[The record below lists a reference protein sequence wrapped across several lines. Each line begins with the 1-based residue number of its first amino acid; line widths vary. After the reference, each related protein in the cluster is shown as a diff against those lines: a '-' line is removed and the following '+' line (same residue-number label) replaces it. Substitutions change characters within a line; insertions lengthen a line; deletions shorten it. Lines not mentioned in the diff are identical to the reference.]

1 MLGKTHISFGLGLSA
16 CGIVGF
22 NALSSTP
29 LSGAGLSIFYGAV
42 ALGSLVPD
50 IDEPNSL
57 LGKKTLGISNLIKTI
72 FGHRGFTHSLCFIL
86 LMGVL
91 LFLLSTLDENFWKE
105 IPLVAD
111 VIKQFG
117 SVESKNINITIFSI
131 GLLLGCIFHLIGDM
145 MTLSG
150 VPLFLPFK
158 RCNYHIVPSFMR
170 FKTGGIPDKLITAL
184 SLGIFGYLNLELL
197 GFSANLKEFFFS

>member
-16 CGIVGF
+16 CGIVSF
-22 NALSSTP
+22 NTFSQAP
-29 LSGAGLSIFYGAV
+29 LNGIDLGIFYGAV
-42 ALGSLVPD
+42 ALGSLLPD

-57 LGKKTLGISNLIKTI
+57 LGKKTLGVSNLIKAV

-86 LMGVL
+86 LLGIAL
-91 LFLLSTLDENFWKE
+91 LFLGTLDESFWKK
-105 IPLVAD
+105 IPLINDFV
-111 VIKQFG
+111 KQFG
-117 SVESKNINITIFSI
+117 GIIESKNIEIFSI

-150 VPLFLPFK
+150 VPLLLPFK
-158 RCNYHIVPSFMR
+158 SCNYHITPSFMR

-197 GFSANLKEFFFS
+197 GFSTNLKGYLPF

>member
-1 MLGKTHISFGLGLSA
+1 MLGKTHVSFGLGLSA

-22 NALSSTP
+22 NALTNTP
-29 LSGAGLSIFYGAV
+29 LSGADLGIFYGAV
-42 ALGSLVPD
+42 ALGSLLPD

-57 LGKKTLGISNLIKTI
+57 LGKKTLGVSNLIQSI
-72 FGHRGFTHSLCFIL
+72 FGHRGFTHSLCFVLLLGIL
-86 LMGVL
+86 LL
-91 LFLLSTLDENFWKE
+91 LLGTLDKNLWNE
-105 IPLVAD
+105 IPFVAEFA
-111 VIKQFG
+111 KAFG
-117 SVESKNINITIFSI
+117 GIIQAQNVEIFGI

-150 VPLFLPFK
+150 VPLLLPFASRK
-158 RCNYHIVPSFMR
+158 FHITPNFMR

-197 GFSANLKEFFFS
+197 GFSTNLKGYFPF